1 VRRDGGA
8 AQSQMSDNDHDVG
21 ELEPLTKRVYIIS
34 SATLQTKALA
44 ELVSERA
51 EVECFVR
58 SELRRTATTVSVGNA
73 PTIILVDS
81 LFLPPVAT
89 LQQLEQLPARLASNV
104 MVALMNLPR
113 DEDMEVRAV
122 AQGIRGLFYSNIDIG
137 QLISGITT
145 MFEGDVWVSRRILAS
160 AVFTPE
166 RSPRRASPR
175 TKELLTRRERQIL
188 SLISIGASNDEI
200 ADRLNISSNTVRT
213 HVYNLYRK
221 ISVPNRMQAALW
233 GAENL

>member
-1 VRRDGGA
+1 MPND
-8 AQSQMSDNDHDVG
+8 DHDVG
-21 ELEPLTKRVYIIS
+21 ELEPLVKRVYIIS
-34 SATLQTKALA
+34 SASMQTKALA
-44 ELVSERA
+44 ELIAERA
-51 EVECFVR
+51 DVECGVR
-58 SELRRTATTVSVGNA
+58 SELRRCATTVSVGNQ
-73 PTIILVDS
+73 PTIILIDC
-81 LFLPPVAT
+81 LFLPPVAA
-89 LQQLEQLPARLASNV
+89 LQQLEQLPSRLANNV

-113 DEDMEVRAV
+113 DEDMDVRAV
-122 AQGIRGLFYSNIDIG
+122 AQGIRGLFYTNIDTT
-137 QLISGITT
+137 QLVAGIKT
-145 MFEGDVWVSRRILAS
+145 MFEGEVWISRKILAS

-166 RSPRRASPR
+166 RNPRRASLR

>member
-1 VRRDGGA
+1 MPDDE
-8 AQSQMSDNDHDVG
+8 QDVG
-21 ELEPLTKRVYIIS
+21 ELEPLSRRVYIIS
-34 SATLQTKALA
+34 SATLQTRALA
-44 ELVSERA
+44 ELIAERA
-51 EVECFVR
+51 EVKCFVR

-81 LFLPPVAT
+81 LFLPPVAA
-89 LQQLEQLPARLASNV
+89 LQQLEQLPARLANNV

-113 DEDMEVRAV
+113 DEEMELRAV
-122 AQGIRGLFYSNIDIG
+122 AQGIRGIFYSSIEIA
-137 QLISGITT
+137 QLVNGLST
-145 MFEGDVWVSRRILAS
+145 MFDGDVWVSRRILAS

-166 RSPRRASPR
+166 RNPRRASPK

-200 ADRLNISSNTVRT
+200 ADRLSISSNTVRT